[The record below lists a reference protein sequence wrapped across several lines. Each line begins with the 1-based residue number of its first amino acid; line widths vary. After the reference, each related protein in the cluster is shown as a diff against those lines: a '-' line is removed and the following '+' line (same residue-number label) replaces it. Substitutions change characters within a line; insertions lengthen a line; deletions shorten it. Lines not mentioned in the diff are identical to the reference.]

1 MNIKVSIFV
10 VVTLL
15 LSSFSISQAV
25 LAADASIKGLIDKSN
40 QRTADVQQNEH
51 LQRRNNKQGVPVGQ
65 FKAILDGVNLKN
77 RAIWL
82 NDYRYKLYPGYK
94 AVDKRSRPINLSSVP
109 LGGQVY
115 VVIKENIQEPMTPYL
130 VKLIYQK

>member
-1 MNIKVSIFV
+1 MNKKVSVFV

-15 LSSFSISQAV
+15 LSGFSISQTG
-25 LAADASIKGLIDKSN
+25 LAADASIKGLKDKSN
-40 QRTADVQQNEH
+40 QRAANVQQNEYS
-51 LQRRNNKQGVPVGQ
+51 QRKNNKQGVPVGQ
-65 FKAILDGVNLKN
+65 FRAILDGVNLKN

-94 AVDKRSRPINLSSVP
+94 AVDKQSQPINLSSIP
-109 LGGQVY
+109 SGGQVY
-115 VVIKENIQEPMTPYL
+115 VVIKENVQEPITPYL